1 MIYGM
6 EMLENREL
14 IDRRDG
20 KVNVTITASDAVSGV
35 KEFYV
40 NIQNTDNTVSKTY
53 HPDADGS
60 IRMEITEDDA
70 LFSGDFTVLH
80 MHAIRWEMKRKYPKE
95 RRNSDWRLTL
105 SEYGSHRMQPSVAVR
120 AVS

>member
-60 IRMEITEDDA
+60 IRMESQKMMLCSAET
-70 LFSGDFTVLH
+70 LLCLH

>member
-1 MIYGM
+1 
-6 EMLENREL
+6 MLENREL

-70 LFSGDFTVLH
+70 LFSGDFELCLH
-80 MHAIRWEMKRKYPKE
+80 MHAIRWGNENGNI
-95 RRNSDWRLTL
+95 RRNNGNSDWRLTL